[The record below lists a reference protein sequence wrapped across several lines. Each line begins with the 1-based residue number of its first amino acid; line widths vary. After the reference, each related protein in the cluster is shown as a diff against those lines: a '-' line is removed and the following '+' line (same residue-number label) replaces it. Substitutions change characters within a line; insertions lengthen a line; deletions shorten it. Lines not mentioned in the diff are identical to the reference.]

1 MATPDVSSVLS
12 RLDAVKDTMSVQ
24 RAFGEPYQID
34 GVTVIPVAKV
44 GGGGGGGEGGPPE
57 QPAAGAGA
65 GMGFGVGV
73 KPLGVYVVKDGQ
85 VTWQPAL
92 DVARIVLGGQLVML
106 AALFLLRSVLRHR
119 KSS

>member
-1 MATPDVSSVLS
+1 MTTTDLSSVLS
-12 RLDAVKDTMSVQ
+12 RLDAVKDTMNVQ

-44 GGGGGGGEGGPPE
+44 GGGGGGGGGEGNQPN
-57 QPAAGAGA
+57 QPASGTGA

-73 KPLGVYVVKDGQ
+73 KPLGVYVVKDGR

-92 DVARIVLGGQLVML
+92 DVMRLVLGGQLVML
-106 AALFLLRSVLRHR
+106 GALLVLRRR
-119 KSS
+119 KS